1 MQLAIKTQPHISS
14 NISVMEQ
21 NAVCVN
27 ISLSQFGA
35 KAGVKKFGDAAVQAI
50 MQVCNQ
56 LDYKD
61 ALHLVHKKET
71 IGDKL

>member
-1 MQLAIKTQPHISS
+1 MQLAIKTKPHIS

-27 ISLSQFGA
+27 ISQFGA